1 MPMMKSEQA
10 ELQNKDLITR
20 STTSI
25 TFIKLCS
32 SSWLAK
38 TLDTT
43 SITFISYVVVVG

>member
-32 SSWLAK
+32 SSWLAN
-38 TLDTT
+38 TLD
-43 SITFISYVVVVG
+43 SSNQPK